1 MVISHNAV
9 MRHISGNSRWQ
20 LDVDNQDC
28 RTANGSPNGGLRIR
42 LHGSGGN
49 YHFPAYIK
57 GVCYRTTGQARLN
70 SGSHVISMRQ
80 TCKDSPIWVPTG
92 RILGFAPRRR

>member
-28 RTANGSPNGGLRIR
+28 RLANGNSNGGLRIR

-49 YHFPAYIK
+49 YHFPAYIR

-70 SGSHVISMRQ
+70 AGNHVITMRQ
-80 TCKDSPIWVPTG
+80 TCKDSNTW
-92 RILGFAPRRR
+92 APWL